1 MVIRRKVFSNKFESS
16 FEKAL
21 NEKRER
27 EAFEVGTRNSGGTP
41 WVIAPGKEL
50 DWHEDEAN
58 RLTAEEE
65 ARKAAEAAMAKKEEN
80 MKNGTL
86 AAAGVAALG
95 AGGYAAYKAWKKKQA
110 KKKAATAQAEDKFK
124 K

>member
-27 EAFEVGTRNSGGTP
+27 EAFEAGTRNSGATP
-41 WVIAPGKEL
+41 WVVAPGKEL
-50 DWHEDEAN
+50 DWHEDEVN
-58 RLTAEEE
+58 RLAAEEE

-80 MKNGTL
+80 LKKGSL

>member
-27 EAFEVGTRNSGGTP
+27 EDFEAGTRNSGETP
-41 WVIAPGKEL
+41 WVVAPGKES
-50 DWHEDEAN
+50 DWHEDEVN
-58 RLTAEEE
+58 RLAAEEE
-65 ARKAAEAAMAKKEEN
+65 ARKAAEADMAKKEEN
-80 MKNGTL
+80 MKKGTL